1 MPGFCV
7 SCGAPLTGPFC
18 NTCGARAVSPGA
30 PPQPRPA
37 PPSPTPVP
45 PTVASAAPSAFPPA
59 RPPAAAPVKSS
70 GLGKALV
77 ITGVVLLVLFVVGV
91 AGALYGFYWLKHKVS
106 TYTAVVSGESS
117 AQVKV
122 AQGHSC
128 VLLSTEELQ
137 QVLGVAVER
146 TSEIMEGSDPGC
158 AYYAN
163 PDAFAHLQ
171 RAAVEQARRDSE
183 KAAKQPEPKTD
194 NPLELLKDANQLE
207 GVMKSLGLSQP
218 DKEGRVFSF
227 TVQRDFGRDNWS
239 TLRAT
244 MSVVPGFEEMTG
256 VGDRAMMGSFGH
268 AIYVLKGDSVIH
280 LELTYV
286 PDARTRGGEI
296 ARKIVSHL

>member
-1 MPGFCV
+1 
-7 SCGAPLTGPFC
+7 
-18 NTCGARAVSPGA
+18 
-30 PPQPRPA
+30 
-37 PPSPTPVP
+37 
-45 PTVASAAPSAFPPA
+45 
-59 RPPAAAPVKSS
+59 VKSS

-183 KAAKQPEPKTD
+183 KAAKQPGPKTD

-207 GVMKSLGLSQP
+207 GVVKSFGLSQP

-227 TVQRDFGRDNWS
+227 TVRRIFITVPAGSSHASAGHRLIRYSRKFLCKICDYIVYFAYVDS
-239 TLRAT
+239 TRC
-244 MSVVPGFEEMTG
+244 
-256 VGDRAMMGSFGH
+256 
-268 AIYVLKGDSVIH
+268 
-280 LELTYV
+280 
-286 PDARTRGGEI
+286 
-296 ARKIVSHL
+296 